1 MSLTKRCLPLLV
13 LACAVLPATS
23 HALACREDGTNSIIT
38 QEALGTALAVAA
50 DAPNGTIIWE
60 SGPRSTNVICK
71 DDYLHG
77 REEVYFYVNP
87 ASVSIGTGIR
97 VGIRY
102 NNQPIT
108 QSTGKVGTGFFSD
121 RGCNLSNCVGWDKAR
136 FTLNFSVLIEKYDPT
151 PPSGQ
156 ASTLTSYRVFQ
167 LDGVRGLNSR
177 PNSNFNYVVT
187 GMNDIRFVPCT
198 PELTISPSVVN
209 FPTPSRKASIGEVA
223 SSANFSLNLRKGC
236 DTPYT
241 VSARFA
247 TTPGG
252 GSVNNGLLVPDN
264 NSSVGISLSRA
275 ESQQQLPFNNWFTL
289 QELMGLGQSH
299 DEFRA
304 DLKWRTLPIPGAFDA
319 AVVVDMYYK

>member
-1 MSLTKRCLPLLV
+1 MSLTQRFLPMLLW
-13 LACAVLPATS
+13 ACAVLPATS
-23 HALACREDGTNSIIT
+23 HALACREDGTDSIIT

-50 DAPNGTIIWE
+50 DAPNGSIIWE
-60 SGPRSTNVICK
+60 SGPRSTNVICR
-71 DDYLHG
+71 DDYNYGNEL
-77 REEVYFYVNP
+77 VYFYVNP
-87 ASVSIGTGIR
+87 ANVSIGKGIR

-108 QSTGKVGTGFFSD
+108 QSTGKVSTGFYSH
-121 RGCNLSNCVGWDKAR
+121 RGCTANCTGWQYAR
-136 FTLNFSVLIEKYDPT
+136 FTLNFSVFIEKYDPT

-156 ASTLTSYRVFQ
+156 ASTLSAYRVFQ
-167 LDGVRGLNSR
+167 LDGVLGLNSR

-187 GMNDIRFVPCT
+187 GMNGIRFVPCT
-198 PELTISPSVVN
+198 PELTISPSTVS

-223 SSANFSLNLRKGC
+223 SSANFSLGLNKGC

-252 GSVNNGLLVPDN
+252 GSVSNGLLVPDN
-264 NSSVGISLSRA
+264 NSSVGISLSRV
-275 ESQQQLPFNNWFTL
+275 ESQQQLPFNTWFTL
-289 QELMGLGQSH
+289 QELMGRGTSL

-304 DLKWRTLPIPGAFDA
+304 DVKWRTLPIPGAFDA